1 MAKKKWIACVLI
13 LFVCIMI
20 SGCWDMRELQD
31 RNFVLAVAIDKADD
45 VKEVETFVQPHG
57 SKRYRVSLQIL
68 KLAAGAEQKDESR
81 TFIKSNTGES
91 MFEMIRDMLGQ
102 SSKSLWFEHL
112 QVLIISDAVLK
123 EVDLGEILDF
133 FKRDSEMRSR
143 IKVYV
148 TSGKARPIIEFSPPS
163 KEPGGVFLANLSRLH
178 LKNLHVTA
186 SRTDLG
192 YTVQHLDNKSDVIL
206 PRIEMV
212 DKVVKLG
219 GSAVFK
225 KDRFIGYVDEYA
237 VAGSKMM
244 LGTEKS
250 AVVTIDSPKTPG
262 HQIVFELF
270 RHDTTLTPHV
280 ENGSI
285 YFTDDITMYGNIG
298 EIQGDINVNDAMDPE
313 YLRIL
318 EVAFAEEIKRNIY
331 YTEKVLKKEMKVD
344 AVGRFASKL
353 KAHEPETWEQVKD
366 QWDELYP
373 TIPLYVSVNVTIRN
387 IGSHK

>member
-1 MAKKKWIACVLI
+1 
-13 LFVCIMI
+13 MI

-45 VKEVETFVQPHG
+45 VKSVETFVQPHG

-68 KLAAGAEQKDESR
+68 KLSTGGDQKEESR

-91 MFEMIRDMLGQ
+91 IFEMVRDMLGQ
-102 SSKSLWFEHL
+102 SSKSLWFEHV
-112 QVLIISDAVLK
+112 QVIIISDAVLK

-143 IKVYV
+143 IKIYV
-148 TSGKARPIIEFSPPS
+148 TSGKARPIIEYSPPS
-163 KEPGGVFLANLSRLH
+163 KEPGGVYLANISRLH
-178 LKNLHVTA
+178 IKNIHVGGA
-186 SRTDLG
+186 RTDLG
-192 YTVQHLDNKSDVIL
+192 YTIQYFYNKSNVLL
-206 PRIEMV
+206 PRIEMA

-225 KDRFIGYVDEYA
+225 KDKFIGYADDYA
-237 VAGSKMM
+237 IAGLKMM

-262 HQIVFELF
+262 HQIIFELF

-280 ENGSI
+280 ENGVI
-285 YFTDDITMYGNIG
+285 YFTDEISMYGNVG
-298 EIQGDINVNDAMDPE
+298 EIQGDISENDTMDPE
-313 YLRIL
+313 FIRTL
-318 EVAFAEEIKRNIY
+318 ETAFAEEIKNNIY
-331 YTEKVLKKEMKVD
+331 YADKIFKNEMRVD
-344 AVGRFASKL
+344 AISKFAAKL
-353 KAHEPETWEQVKD
+353 KAHEPDTWEQVKD
-366 QWDELYP
+366 HWDELYP

>member
-1 MAKKKWIACVLI
+1 
-13 LFVCIMI
+13 
-20 SGCWDMRELQD
+20 MRELQD

-45 VKEVETFVQPHG
+45 VKEVETSVQPHG
-57 SKRYRVSLQIL
+57 SKRYRLSLQIL
-68 KLAAGAEQKDESR
+68 KLGAGGEQKEESR
-81 TFIKSNTGES
+81 TFVKSNTGES

-112 QVLIISDAVLK
+112 QVIIISDEVLK
-123 EVDLGEILDF
+123 EVELGEILDF

-143 IKVYV
+143 IKIYI
-148 TSGKARPIIEFSPPS
+148 TSGKARPIIEYSPQS
-163 KEPGGVFLANLSRLH
+163 KEPGGVFLANASRLH
-178 LKNLHVTA
+178 IKNIHIA
-186 SRTDLG
+186 GARTDLG
-192 YTVQHLDNKSDVIL
+192 YTIQYFYNKRDIIL

-219 GSAVFK
+219 GAAVFK
-225 KDRFIGYVDEYA
+225 KDKFIGYIDEYA
-237 VAGSKMM
+237 VSGSKMM

-280 ENGSI
+280 ENGVI
-285 YFTDDITMYGNIG
+285 YFTVEISMYGNIG
-298 EIQGDINVNDAMDPE
+298 EIQGDINENDTMDPE
-313 YLRIL
+313 DIRIL
-318 EVAFAEEIKRNIY
+318 EVAFAEEIKRNIN
-331 YTEKVLKKEMKVD
+331 YTDRIFKKEMKVD
-344 AVGRFASKL
+344 PIGKFAGKL

-373 TIPLYVSVNVTIRN
+373 TIPLYVSVNVTIKN